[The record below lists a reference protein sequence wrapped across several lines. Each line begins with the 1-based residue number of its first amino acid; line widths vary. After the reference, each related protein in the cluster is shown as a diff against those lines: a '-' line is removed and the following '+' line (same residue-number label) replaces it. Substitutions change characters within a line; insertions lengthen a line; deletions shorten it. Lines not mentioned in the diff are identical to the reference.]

1 MSRALA
7 PSVASS
13 AETFSRSRMY
23 CTSLA
28 DVAGAGGA
36 VRDASALFG
45 VAVFTGTVA
54 AAGEVTAAAAGGVTV
69 AAGGVTV
76 AGGQAPLG
84 VVVTPAM
91 AVLPAPPVVAVARQ
105 RFQAR
110 AAPEISIRQP
120 HYGSTG
126 PVQLET
132 PVLGSSARP
141 APRRRTSRLA
151 RRCS

>member
-13 AETFSRSRMY
+13 AETCSRSRMH

-54 AAGEVTAAAAGGVTV
+54 AAGEVTAAAAGGVTAA

-76 AGGQAPLG
+76 AGGAGASRRRRDTCDGG
-84 VVVTPAM
+84 V
-91 AVLPAPPVVAVARQ
+91 
-105 RFQAR
+105 
-110 AAPEISIRQP
+110 
-120 HYGSTG
+120 
-126 PVQLET
+126 
-132 PVLGSSARP
+132 ARP
-141 APRRRTSRLA
+141 AGSGSGAGEGFSSRGTGGFDSA
-151 RRCS
+151 APFREGQSVAIGN

>member
-76 AGGQAPLG
+76 AGGAGASRRRRDTCAGG
-84 VVVTPAM
+84 VDAGDGGV
-91 AVLPAPPVVAVARQ
+91 
-105 RFQAR
+105 
-110 AAPEISIRQP
+110 
-120 HYGSTG
+120 
-126 PVQLET
+126 
-132 PVLGSSARP
+132 ARP
-141 APRRRTSRLA
+141 AGSGSGAAEVSSSRGTGDFDSAATLREYRTSAIRNSRPGLFSAA
-151 RRCS
+151 RASS

>member
-13 AETFSRSRMY
+13 AETFSRSRMH

-54 AAGEVTAAAAGGVTV
+54 AAGEVTAAAAGGVTAA

-76 AGGQAPLG
+76 AGGAGASRRRRDTCDVG
-84 VVVTPAM
+84 V
-91 AVLPAPPVVAVARQ
+91 
-105 RFQAR
+105 
-110 AAPEISIRQP
+110 
-120 HYGSTG
+120 
-126 PVQLET
+126 
-132 PVLGSSARP
+132 ARP
-141 APRRRTSRLA
+141 AGSGSGAAEVSGSRGHGDFDSAATLREYRTSAIRISRPGLFTAA
-151 RRCS
+151 RASS

>member
-13 AETFSRSRMY
+13 AETFSRSRMH

-76 AGGQAPLG
+76 AGGAGASRRRRDTCDGG
-84 VVVTPAM
+84 V
-91 AVLPAPPVVAVARQ
+91 
-105 RFQAR
+105 
-110 AAPEISIRQP
+110 
-120 HYGSTG
+120 
-126 PVQLET
+126 
-132 PVLGSSARP
+132 ARP
-141 APRRRTSRLA
+141 AGSGSGA
-151 RRCS
+151 AE